1 MIPVDL
7 FDEPKNF
14 DELVRTRGNRFLS
27 SCPNPSS
34 TEFNKHNYWVSILP
48 DARGLYK
55 GICNY
60 CATWIPHS
68 TGGHSID
75 HFKNKKQYPEKAYE
89 WYNYRYV
96 SSRFNSRKN
105 QRKIVDPIG
114 LIPGSFVLN
123 FANFH
128 IETSDSIGDDA
139 HTHLCEATIIILR
152 LNEDENLITE
162 RSNYVLGYQIGEY
175 SFDYLKKQ
183 APFIALEIERQGFK
197 SI

>member
-14 DELVRTRGNRFLS
+14 DELVRIPGNRFLL
-27 SCPNPSS
+27 SCPNPS
-34 TEFNKHNYWVSILP
+34 TAEFNKHNYWVNILP
-48 DARGLYK
+48 DARRLYK

-60 CATWIPHS
+60 CATWIPAS

-75 HFKNKKQYPEKAYE
+75 HFKNKSQYPELAYE
-89 WYNYRYV
+89 WHNYRYA
-96 SSRFNSRKN
+96 SPKFNAKKG
-105 QRKIVDPIG
+105 QYVIIDPIG
-114 LIPGSFVLN
+114 LIPNSFVLN

-128 IETSDSIGDDA
+128 VEVNDSIADLA
-139 HTHLCEATIIILR
+139 HANLCEATINILG
-152 LNEDENLITE
+152 LNEDEALITE

-183 APFIALEIERQGFK
+183 APFIAIEIERQGFK